1 MGRLCRGRTAEQN
14 EGRGEIKPFSCFH
27 WPVLLH
33 GPVFQRCSICPRR
46 PEHRV
51 GKSSNGW
58 RLASSTGNL
67 TPRMVLTRP
76 PPLPA
81 TDHGGG
87 PLQRSDVRLDR
98 VSLSPLLVMAV
109 PGAIRY
115 WQPAVSRSLP
125 GRTNQR
131 PVFSFSVVSRC
142 FLPADRRAAAAWALA
157 FAKAAGMCLMNGY
170 AVFKVPE
177 KKDLSLYLPLSERS
191 NNPIYSKSFSAF

>member
-33 GPVFQRCSICPRR
+33 SPYFKGAPICPRR
-46 PEHRV
+46 PEAPG

-67 TPRMVLTRP
+67 TPRVVLTQP

-81 TDHGGG
+81 TDHGKIE
-87 PLQRSDVRLDR
+87 PLQRSDVRLDG
-98 VSLSPLLVMAV
+98 SIAPLLVMAV
-109 PGAIRY
+109 PGATRY
-115 WQPAVSRSLP
+115 WQPAVSRSLL

-131 PVFSFSVVSRC
+131 PTISFFGGVSLFSPGRSPRSRYLGFGFRQSSGNVLDEWVC
-142 FLPADRRAAAAWALA
+142 SFQ
-157 FAKAAGMCLMNGY
+157 G
-170 AVFKVPE
+170 AVRP
-177 KKDLSLYLPLSERS
+177 
-191 NNPIYSKSFSAF
+191 